1 MSGVAVIGVRENI
14 YYFRESVVSMLEYT
28 KYDQLPL
35 VLNARD
41 VADILG
47 ISLTAAY
54 RLFDRDDFPTI
65 RTGMRRKL
73 VSREAFFDW
82 LKQQQQ

>member
-35 VLNARD
+35 VLDAKK

-73 VSREAFFDW
+73 VSRDTFFDW
-82 LKQQQQ
+82 LKQQWR

>member
-1 MSGVAVIGVRENI
+1 
-14 YYFRESVVSMLEYT
+14 MLEYT

-35 VLNARD
+35 VLDAKK

-65 RTGMRRKL
+65 RIGMRRKL
-73 VSREAFFDW
+73 VSRDAFFDW
-82 LKQQQQ
+82 LKQQWR

>member
-1 MSGVAVIGVRENI
+1 
-14 YYFRESVVSMLEYT
+14 MLEYT

-35 VLNARD
+35 VVDAKK

-82 LKQQQQ
+82 LKQQQR

>member
-1 MSGVAVIGVRENI
+1 MIGVRENI

-35 VLNARD
+35 VLDAKK

-82 LKQQQQ
+82 LNRQHR

>member
-1 MSGVAVIGVRENI
+1 
-14 YYFRESVVSMLEYT
+14 MLEYT

-35 VLNARD
+35 ILDAKK

-73 VSREAFFDW
+73 VSRDAFFDW
-82 LKQQQQ
+82 LKRQHR

>member
-1 MSGVAVIGVRENI
+1 MSN
-14 YYFRESVVSMLEYT
+14 YT
-28 KYDQLPL
+28 KYDELPL
-35 VLNARD
+35 VLDARN

-47 ISLTAAY
+47 ISLSMAY

-82 LKQQQQ
+82 LKHQQR

>member
-1 MSGVAVIGVRENI
+1 
-14 YYFRESVVSMLEYT
+14 MLEYT

-35 VLNARD
+35 VLDAKK
-41 VADILG
+41 VADVLG

-54 RLFDRDDFPTI
+54 RLFDREDFPTI

-82 LKQQQQ
+82 LKQQQR

>member
-1 MSGVAVIGVRENI
+1 
-14 YYFRESVVSMLEYT
+14 MLEYT

-35 VLNARD
+35 VLDAKK

-47 ISLTAAY
+47 ISLTATY
-54 RLFDRDDFPTI
+54 RLFDREDFPTI

-73 VSREAFFDW
+73 VSRDAFFDW
-82 LKQQQQ
+82 LKQQQR